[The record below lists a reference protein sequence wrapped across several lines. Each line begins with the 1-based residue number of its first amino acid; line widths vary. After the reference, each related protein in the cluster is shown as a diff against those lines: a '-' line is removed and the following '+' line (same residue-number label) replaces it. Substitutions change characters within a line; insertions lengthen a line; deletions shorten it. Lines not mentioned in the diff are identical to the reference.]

1 MIDCEFTKQS
11 REIVERFLQSVVV
24 VDDWSFTDESSEP
37 EPPKDFKSPPKR
49 PAIDS
54 APSIEELPSTRVSEV
69 TDDNEGIQRFDPKK
83 VIDAFANK
91 GIVCAVLDPKQ
102 EELDS
107 LYSTITKLAAIS
119 DVLIFDWSLVGD
131 AGLHTREFI
140 KNLVHNDEDNK
151 DRLRLIVIYTIASKI
166 SDILD
171 DVEREIT
178 KLPEAPSISKNQ
190 AEYSLHIGSTKIV
203 ILLKQDAKIPT
214 ENAELISRKI
224 PFDGLANR
232 VIYEFTEMTY
242 GLIPNVTLQ
251 SMSEIR
257 KHTSKI
263 LKHFNSELDVPYLAH
278 RALLDDPVNAE
289 EHIVELIST
298 DLAAILEE
306 ANVKQHVNIE
316 RLIEW
321 LNLREIAKQEFPFT
335 KRNGSVIQLT
345 KEQVITML
353 RDGISKTDLGLTRR
367 KEKDRQTKNPQE
379 IMLSQVFSGS
389 TTAGTEAEEVF
400 AHMTAFRTFFR
411 AHIPTLTLGA
421 VIKDEESNYLVC
433 IQPRCDCVRIDGAT
447 CFLFLP
453 VEVKPGD
460 SAFDLIIRDN
470 GSYVR
475 TKIKKKVASV
485 KQITF
490 TGDAS
495 RMVTA
500 EMDAGIY
507 YFIAE
512 PQNAAQPPKRYKW
525 IGELRLERAIS
536 LSNDF
541 AAELARVGFTE
552 SEWLRLYAKK
562 R

>member
-1 MIDCEFTKQS
+1 MPLIECEFTRQS
-11 REIVERFLQSVVV
+11 LVI
-24 VDDWSFTDESSEP
+24 VDDWSFIDESREP
-37 EPPKDFKSPPKR
+37 ELSGDIVTPPER
-49 PAIDS
+49 PAIDD
-54 APSIEELPSTRVSEV
+54 APSPEELPSAREPEAADDNSVSE
-69 TDDNEGIQRFDPKK
+69 RFETKK
-83 VIDAFANK
+83 VIDAFASK
-91 GIVCAVLDPKQ
+91 GIVCAVLGPKQ

-107 LYSTITKLAAIS
+107 LYSTIPKLAAIS
-119 DVLIFDWSLVGD
+119 DVLIFDWSLGD
-131 AGLHTREFI
+131 AGLHTRELI

-151 DRLRLIVIYTIASKI
+151 DRLRLIVIYTIESKI
-166 SDILD
+166 LDILD
-171 DVEREIT
+171 DMEREI
-178 KLPEAPSISKNQ
+178 KELPEAPSITKNQ
-190 AEYSLHIGSTKIV
+190 AEYSLHTGSTKIV
-203 ILLKQDAKIPT
+203 ILLKQEAKIPL
-214 ENAELISRKI
+214 ENPELISRQI
-224 PFDGLANR
+224 PFDELANR
-232 VIYEFTEMTY
+232 VIYEFTEMTH
-242 GLIPNVTLQ
+242 GLIPDITLQ
-251 SMSEIR
+251 SMTEIR

-278 RALLDDPVNAE
+278 RALLDDPIDAE

-298 DLAAILEE
+298 DLAAMLEE
-306 ANVKQHVNIE
+306 ANVRQHVNIE

-321 LNLREIAKQEFPFT
+321 LNLKEMVNPVFPFT
-335 KRNGSVIQLT
+335 KGDGSVIQLT

-353 RDGISKTDLGLTRR
+353 RDGISKTDLGLTSRE
-367 KEKDRQTKNPQE
+367 KERQAKNPQE

-389 TTAGTEAEEVF
+389 TTTGTMAEEVF
-400 AHMTAFRTFFR
+400 AHMTAFRTFFGAR
-411 AHIPTLTLGA
+411 MPILTLGT

-433 IQPRCDCVRIDGAT
+433 IQPRCDCVRIDRAT

-453 VEVKPGD
+453 IEVALEA

-485 KQITF
+485 IQIIF
-490 TGDAS
+490 TGDVN

-500 EMDAGIY
+500 RAEAEQY

-512 PQNAAQPPKRYKW
+512 PPNTEERAKWYQW

-552 SEWLRLYAKK
+552 SEWLRRCARKQ
-562 R
+562 

>member
-1 MIDCEFTKQS
+1 MIDCEFTNQS
-11 REIVERFLQSVVV
+11 LKIVERFLQSAVV

-49 PAIDS
+49 PTIDS
-54 APSIEELPSTRVSEV
+54 APPTEELPSVQAPEA
-69 TDDNEGIQRFDPKK
+69 TDDNEGIQRFNPKK

-151 DRLRLIVIYTIASKI
+151 DRLRLIVIYTIESKI

-171 DVEREIT
+171 DVEREIN

-190 AEYSLHIGSTKIV
+190 AEYSLHIGSTRIV
-203 ILLKQDAKIPT
+203 ILLKQDAKIPP
-214 ENAELISRKI
+214 ENKELLARKI
-224 PFDGLANR
+224 PFDELANR

-242 GLIPNVTLQ
+242 GLIPNVALQ

-257 KHTSKI
+257 KNTSKI
-263 LKHFNSELDVPYLAH
+263 LKYFNSELDVPYLAH
-278 RALLDDPVNAE
+278 RALLEDPADAE
-289 EHIVELIST
+289 EHIVELISA
-298 DLAAILEE
+298 DLSAILEE
-306 ANVKQHVNIE
+306 ANVKQHVNID

-321 LNLREIAKQEFPFT
+321 LNLREVARQEFPFT
-335 KRNGSVIQLT
+335 KKNGSVSQLT

-353 RDGISKTDLGLTRR
+353 RDGISKTELGLTG
-367 KEKDRQTKNPQE
+367 KNKDRQEKNPQE
-379 IMLSQVFSGS
+379 IMLSQLFSGNP
-389 TTAGTEAEEVF
+389 TAGTEAEEVF
-400 AHMTAFRTFFR
+400 AHMTVFRTFFG
-411 AHIPTLTLGA
+411 AHTPTLTLGT
-421 VIKDEESNYLVC
+421 VMKDEESDYLVC
-433 IQPRCDCVRIDGAT
+433 IQPRCDCVRLDGAT

-453 VEVKPGD
+453 VEVNPGG
-460 SAFDLIIRDN
+460 SVFDLVIKDN
-470 GSYVR
+470 GNYVR
-475 TKIKKKVASV
+475 TKITKKVASV

-490 TGDAS
+490 TGDAN
-495 RMVTA
+495 RMITA
-500 EMDAGIY
+500 EMDAGNY

-536 LSNDF
+536 LSNVF
-541 AAELARVGFTE
+541 SAELTRVGFTE